1 MRKLIATVALLLS
14 VPSLVRAGN
23 ADGNSVQG
31 QFYFFTAPIVSNTQ
45 YINVFNPPEPVTTKT
60 KVGGNNTGF
69 GGEVLIGKGIDKA
82 LGVGVE
88 LGYAGPGWSFDG
100 NGAVGVGSIDA
111 SYHFL
116 GKKNRRKVEPFA
128 TGGYSLYYGQRT
140 TTQSGY
146 NLGGGVNLWVIKHA
160 ALRLEVRYQGGIN
173 YFDGFSPFTHYV
185 AFRVGMTFR

>member
-1 MRKLIATVALLLS
+1 
-14 VPSLVRAGN
+14 VPSN
-23 ADGNSVQG
+23 
-31 QFYFFTAPIVSNTQ
+31 
-45 YINVFNPPEPVTTKT
+45 INLT